1 MRWRGVAQ
9 VNIEQH
15 TNRDLE
21 MARRHLQ
28 LAIARLDR
36 LHLAIPAA
44 YADLALAKLDTR
56 HPEGLLTAG
65 RVSNLPPLLR

>member
-1 MRWRGVAQ
+1 
-9 VNIEQH
+9 
-15 TNRDLE
+15 

-44 YADLALAKLDTR
+44 YADLALAKLDTK